1 MRVLFLGDIVGR
13 AARQA
18 VIDKIPDL
26 RAELA
31 CDFVIVNCE
40 NAAGGFGVTPPI
52 CDALFGAGI
61 DVLTTGNHAFDKSE
75 ISPYMASQPRL
86 LRPENMNPAFPGSGH
101 VIVENDKGQR
111 LGVMNIMANLF
122 MAENENAFACAD
134 KLAAEMPLGSAVDA
148 LVLDFH
154 GEATSEKC
162 AMGFHM
168 DGRASLVVGTHTHI
182 PTSDTRILPHGTAY
196 QTDAGMCGDYNS
208 VIGMQKEAAT
218 GRFNGKPAGKL
229 AVATGQPSLCGV
241 LVDIDPDTGLATS
254 VRQIRKGGS
263 LAPSALA
270 ITAF

>member
-1 MRVLFLGDIVGR
+1 MIRVLFLGDIVGR

-18 VIDKIPDL
+18 VIESVPEL
-26 RAELA
+26 RAELQ
-31 CDFVIVNCE
+31 CDFVIANCE

-52 CDALFGAGI
+52 CDGLLAAGI

-75 ISPYMASQPRL
+75 ISPYMATQPRL
-86 LRPENMNPAFPGSGH
+86 LRPENMNAAFPGSGH
-101 VIVENDKGQR
+101 VIVQNDKGQR

-134 KLAAEMPLGSAVDA
+134 KLLAEMPLGKAVDA

-162 AMGFHM
+162 AMGFHL
-168 DGRASLVVGTHTHI
+168 DGCASMVVGTHTHI
-182 PTSDTRILPHGTAY
+182 PTSDTRILPNGTAY
-196 QTDAGMCGDYNS
+196 QSDAGMCGDYNS

-229 AVATGQPSLCGV
+229 AVATGTPSLCGV
-241 LVDIDPDTGLATS
+241 FVEIDPDTGLANS
-254 VRQIRKGGS
+254 VRQIRKGGV
-263 LAPSALA
+263 LASG
-270 ITAF
+270 

>member
-18 VIDKIPDL
+18 VIETVPVM
-26 RAELA
+26 RSELG
-31 CDFVIVNCE
+31 CDFVIANCE

-52 CDALFGAGI
+52 CDALFAAGI

-86 LRPENMNPAFPGSGH
+86 LRPENMNAAFPGSGH
-101 VIVENDKGQR
+101 VIVQNEKGQR

-134 KLAAEMPLGSAVDA
+134 KLLAEMRLGEAVDA

-182 PTSDTRILPHGTAY
+182 PTSDTRILPKGTAY
-196 QTDAGMCGDYNS
+196 QSDAGMCGDYNS

-218 GRFNGKPAGKL
+218 GRFNGQTAGKL
-229 AVATGQPSLCGV
+229 AVATGIPSLCGV
-241 LVDIDPDTGLATS
+241 LVDISPDTGLATE
-254 VRQIRKGGS
+254 VRQIRKDGV
-263 LAPSALA
+263 LAPAS
-270 ITAF
+270 

>member
-1 MRVLFLGDIVGR
+1 MRVFFLGDIVGR

-18 VIDKIPDL
+18 VIEAVPVL
-26 RAELA
+26 RTELA
-31 CDFVIVNCE
+31 CDFVIANCE

-52 CDALFGAGI
+52 CEALFAAGI

-86 LRPENMNPAFPGSGH
+86 LRPANMNAAFPGSGH
-101 VIVENDKGQR
+101 VIIQNEKGQR

-134 KLAAEMPLGSAVDA
+134 KLLAEMVLGEAVDA

-182 PTSDTRILPHGTAY
+182 PTSDTRILPNGTAY
-196 QTDAGMCGDYNS
+196 QSDAGMCGDYNS
-208 VIGMQKEAAT
+208 VIGMNAENSLNRFLKKNSTKHFPAT
-218 GRFNGKPAGKL
+218 GD
-229 AVATGQPSLCGV
+229 ATLCGV
-241 LVDIDPDTGLATS
+241 IVDCNIQTGLATNIES
-254 VRQIRKGGS
+254 YVFGAQLKN
-263 LAPSALA
+263 
-270 ITAF
+270 TH

>member
-18 VIDKIPDL
+18 VIEAVPVL
-26 RAELA
+26 RTELA
-31 CDFVIVNCE
+31 CDFVIANCE

-52 CDALFGAGI
+52 CEALFAAGI
-61 DVLTTGNHAFDKSE
+61 DVLTTGDHAFDKSE

-86 LRPENMNPAFPGSGH
+86 LRPANMNAAFPGSGH
-101 VIVENDKGQR
+101 VIIQNEKGQR

-134 KLAAEMPLGSAVDA
+134 KLLAEMVLGEAVDA

-182 PTSDTRILPHGTAY
+182 PTSDTRILPNGTAY
-196 QTDAGMCGDYNS
+196 QSDAGMCGDYNS

-218 GRFNGKPAGKL
+218 GRFNGQPAGKL
-229 AVATGQPSLCGV
+229 AVATGTPSLCGV
-241 LVDIDPDTGLATS
+241 LVDISPDTGLATE
-254 VRQIRKGGS
+254 VRQIRKDGV
-263 LAPSALA
+263 LAPAS
-270 ITAF
+270 

>member
-1 MRVLFLGDIVGR
+1 MIRVLFLGDIVGR

-18 VIDKIPDL
+18 VIESVSEL
-26 RAELA
+26 RVELQ
-31 CDFVIVNCE
+31 CDFVIANCE

-52 CDALFGAGI
+52 CDGLLAAGI

-75 ISPYMASQPRL
+75 ISPYMATQPRL
-86 LRPENMNPAFPGSGH
+86 LRPENMNAAFPGSGH
-101 VIVENDKGQR
+101 VIVQNEKGQR

-134 KLAAEMPLGSAVDA
+134 KLLAEMPLGKAVDA

-162 AMGFHM
+162 AMGFHL
-168 DGRASLVVGTHTHI
+168 DGRASMVVGTHTHI
-182 PTSDTRILPHGTAY
+182 PTADTRILPNGTAY
-196 QTDAGMCGDYNS
+196 QSDAGMCGDYNS

-229 AVATGQPSLCGV
+229 AVATGTPSLCGV
-241 LVDIDPDTGLATS
+241 FVEIDPDTGLARS
-254 VRQIRKGGS
+254 VRQIRKGGV
-263 LAPSALA
+263 LASG
-270 ITAF
+270 